1 MREIE
6 FLLEVAQSGK
16 ERVVRSVGDQRLTL
30 DVVSAVV
37 LADGL
42 PEQFD
47 LSLGFDLREI
57 LDRGA
62 KSVGGSRRY
71 GLSSSASSSGTG
83 ILARGLPFA
92 PVNGTDWAVIVLF
105 RCSRVDDR
113 GRSVPVIGWI
123 RNAGRSSA
131 LRLREK
137 TTPPPALFRKFVQKA
152 D

>member
-1 MREIE
+1 LHSVRELPHVLDLAALVDREHRRDVLDRLERLHRLAADAPGGAVGMREIE

-57 LDRGA
+57 LDRGEVRRRL
-62 KSVGGSRRY
+62 SEIWVVFVRVFVG
-71 GLSSSASSSGTG
+71 
-83 ILARGLPFA
+83 
-92 PVNGTDWAVIVLF
+92 DWHS
-105 RCSRVDDR
+105 CSRVAVR
-113 GRSVPVIGWI
+113 TR
-123 RNAGRSSA
+123 
-131 LRLREK
+131 
-137 TTPPPALFRKFVQKA
+137 
-152 D
+152 

>member
-57 LDRGA
+57 LDRGEVRRRL
-62 KSVGGSRRY
+62 SEIWVVFVRVFVG
-71 GLSSSASSSGTG
+71 
-83 ILARGLPFA
+83 
-92 PVNGTDWAVIVLF
+92 DWHS
-105 RCSRVDDR
+105 CSRVAVR
-113 GRSVPVIGWI
+113 TR
-123 RNAGRSSA
+123 
-131 LRLREK
+131 
-137 TTPPPALFRKFVQKA
+137 
-152 D
+152 